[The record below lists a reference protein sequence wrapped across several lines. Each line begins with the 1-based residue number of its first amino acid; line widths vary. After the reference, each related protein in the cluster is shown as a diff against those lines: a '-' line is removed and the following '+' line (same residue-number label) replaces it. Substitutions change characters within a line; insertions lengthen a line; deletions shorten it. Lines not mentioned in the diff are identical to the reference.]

1 MSKDILVFSC
11 AHADPLCTNERFNW
25 LGEYIHDTKPDM
37 VIDLGDGADMRSL
50 NSYDT
55 RYPQAVVTQSY
66 EKDIEWYN
74 DMMHA
79 MKSKFPDIVHVVNY
93 KDMVE
98 DPQGTL
104 NSMADICG
112 LPHPQGQIAPV
123 PDDRGCAE
131 PYKEYLDL

>member
-1 MSKDILVFSC
+1 MNAAVLASIVPNLCVVFVKRNINDV
-11 AHADPLCTNERFNW
+11 AFRMFQTNYQTSNAYAYNLKSIKR
-25 LGEYIHDTKPDM
+25 H
-37 VIDLGDGADMRSL
+37 
-50 NSYDT
+50 
-55 RYPQAVVTQSY
+55 
-66 EKDIEWYN
+66 IEWYN

-93 KDMVE
+93 EDMVE

-112 LPHPQGQIAPV
+112 LPRPQGQIAPV

-131 PYKEYLDL
+131 PYKKYLNM